1 MSRACFQKARK
12 KTSKGREQGLGNRKS
27 KNRHKSSL
35 GICRAFLLPFGPEIL
50 IHNYAIKCHL
60 PGDTLKVHSYP
71 DMKAIQILEAG
82 GPEVLQ
88 LADLPIPQPG
98 PGQVLIRVE
107 ATGVNFIEIYFRKG
121 QYKASFPLVP
131 GSEAAGTVEEVGP
144 GVQGFASGD
153 LVASVSVMGSY
164 AEYALVPAAQLVKV
178 PEDLSP
184 EKAAAAMLQGMT
196 AHYLAFSTFPLK
208 AGDTALVH
216 AGAGGVGLLLT
227 QIAARIGARVITT
240 VSTAA
245 KAELSR
251 EAGASDV
258 ILYTEKDF
266 EAEVKN
272 LTGGKGVDVVYDSV
286 GKTTFDKSL
295 NCLRP
300 RGLLALFGG
309 SSGAVPPFDPIQLSG
324 KGSLFL
330 TRPTLWHYIATRAE
344 LEHRAGEVLGWAAS
358 GELKLRTEH
367 VYALADTAQAQTD
380 LESRKTTGKIL
391 LEP

>member
-1 MSRACFQKARK
+1 
-12 KTSKGREQGLGNRKS
+12 
-27 KNRHKSSL
+27 
-35 GICRAFLLPFGPEIL
+35 
-50 IHNYAIKCHL
+50 
-60 PGDTLKVHSYP
+60 
-71 DMKAIQILEAG
+71 MKAIQIQTIG
-82 GPEVLQ
+82 GPEVLEVVE
-88 LADLPIPQPG
+88 LPIPVPG

-107 ATGVNFIEIYFRKG
+107 TVGLNFIEIYFRKG
-121 QYKASFPLVP
+121 QYKAALPLIP
-131 GSEAAGTVEEVGP
+131 GSEAAGTVEELGP
-144 GVQGFASGD
+144 GVQGFSAGE
-153 LVASVSVMGSY
+153 LVASTAVIGSY

-178 PEDLSP
+178 PEGLCP

-196 AHYLAFSTFPLK
+196 AHYLAYSTYPLK
-208 AGDTALVH
+208 AGETALIH

-227 QIAARIGARVITT
+227 QMAKRIGAHVITT

-251 EAGASDV
+251 EAGADEV
-258 ILYTEKDF
+258 ILYSEQNF
-266 EAEVKN
+266 EEEVKRI
-272 LTGGKGVDVVYDSV
+272 TGGKGVHVVYDSV
-286 GKTTFDKSL
+286 GKDTFEKSL

-300 RGLLALFGG
+300 RGMLALFGG
-309 SSGAVPPFDPIQLSG
+309 SSGAVPPFDPIQLSS

-367 VYALADTAQAQTD
+367 IYPLQEAAQAQTD
-380 LESRKTTGKIL
+380 MESRKTTGKIL

>member
-1 MSRACFQKARK
+1 
-12 KTSKGREQGLGNRKS
+12 
-27 KNRHKSSL
+27 
-35 GICRAFLLPFGPEIL
+35 
-50 IHNYAIKCHL
+50 
-60 PGDTLKVHSYP
+60 
-71 DMKAIQILEAG
+71 MKAIQIHSTG

-88 LADLPIPQPG
+88 RADLPIPLPG
-98 PGQVLIRVE
+98 PGQVLLRIE

-121 QYKASFPLVP
+121 VYKTSLPIIP
-131 GSEAAGTVEEVGP
+131 GSEAAGTVEELGP
-144 GVQGFASGD
+144 GVTGFAAGD
-153 LVASVSVMGSY
+153 AVVSTSVIGSY

-178 PEDLSP
+178 PEGLSL
-184 EKAAAAMLQGMT
+184 EHAAAAMLQGMT
-196 AHYLAFSTFPLK
+196 AHYLAYSTFPLK
-208 AGDTALVH
+208 KGDTALVH

-240 VSTAA
+240 VSTKA

-266 EAEVKN
+266 EAEVKR

-286 GKTTFDKSL
+286 GKTTFDGSL

-300 RGLLALFGG
+300 RGLLALFGA
-309 SSGAVPPFDPIQLSG
+309 SSGPVPPFDLIQLNS

-344 LEHRAGEVLGWAAS
+344 LEWRAGDVLGWAAK

-367 VYALADTAQAQTD
+367 TYPLADAAQAQTD
-380 LESRKTTGKIL
+380 LEERKTTGKIL
-391 LEP
+391 LVP